1 VANLLPLT
9 GAVVDPTA
17 APRVVAPPFDSL
29 TDAQRRQLATDED
42 SFLGALPPP
51 ISPGHDLDVAL
62 ARCRQRIADLARRGR
77 FHTVDGPFLGVLE
90 LRTGARTTTAVV
102 GDLAVDAYL
111 DGHVLPHEH
120 VRPARVGALARYLA
134 VVGVASSPVA
144 VTHRPHAA
152 VAAATDTVTS
162 HEPELAHRSA
172 DGVEVRW
179 WTVRDPTTVATL
191 TAAIDRVGT
200 LFVADGH
207 HRAAA
212 VARARADGGDLDDRV
227 LTAIVPVDHLAVLPF
242 HRRAEGIADP
252 AGTLRRL
259 LADRGL
265 DAEPLDGPAVPEE
278 PGTVT
283 VVAGDGWWR
292 LDLRA
297 RRRGGVVD
305 GLDVALV
312 GRELLDPLVSLVP
325 GAQVD
330 PVAAPLGLGAL
341 TGPDAIGVALV
352 GPDLEEIL
360 QVASAGEVVP
370 PKTTYITPKLR
381 SGVLL
386 LPRSAEA
393 HRLLGTR
400 PTAG

>member
-1 VANLLPLT
+1 
-9 GAVVDPTA
+9 
-17 APRVVAPPFDSL
+17 
-29 TDAQRRQLATDED
+29 
-42 SFLGALPPP
+42 
-51 ISPGHDLDVAL
+51 
-62 ARCRQRIADLARRGR
+62 
-77 FHTVDGPFLGVLE
+77 
-90 LRTGARTTTAVV
+90 
-102 GDLAVDAYL
+102 
-111 DGHVLPHEH
+111 
-120 VRPARVGALARYLA
+120 
-134 VVGVASSPVA
+134 
-144 VTHRPHAA
+144 
-152 VAAATDTVTS
+152 VTS

-227 LTAIVPVDHLAVLPF
+227 LTAIVPADHLAVLPF

>member
-1 VANLLPLT
+1 VATILPLT

-17 APRVVAPPFDSL
+17 APRVVAPPFDAL
-29 TDAQRRQLATDED
+29 TDAQRRQLAADED

-51 ISPGHDLDVAL
+51 IASGRDLDDAL
-62 ARCRQRIADLARRGR
+62 ARCCQRVTELLRRDR
-77 FHTVDGPFLGVLE
+77 FRTVDGTFLGVLG
-90 LRTGARTTTAVV
+90 LRTEAGAMTAVV
-102 GDLAVDAYL
+102 GDLAADAYL

-120 VRPARVGALARYLA
+120 VRPARVGALARYLE

-152 VAAATDTVTS
+152 VTAATAEVTS
-162 HEPELAHRSA
+162 REPDVAHRSA
-172 DGVEVRW
+172 DGVAVSW
-179 WTVRDPTTVATL
+179 WTVRDPRAVAAL
-191 TAAIDRVGT
+191 TDAIARVGT

-212 VARARADGGDLDDRV
+212 VARARADGVDLDDRV
-227 LTAIVPVDHLAVLPF
+227 LTAVVPADHLAVLPF
-242 HRRAEGIADP
+242 HRRVEGIADP
-252 AGTLRRL
+252 AAALGQL

-265 DAEPLDGPAVPEE
+265 VAHPVDGPTVPEA

-283 VVAGDGWWR
+283 VVAGDRWWR
-292 LDLRA
+292 IDLRA
-297 RRRGGVVD
+297 RRHPGVVD

-312 GRELLDPLVSLVP
+312 GRELLDPLVRLVP
-325 GAQVD
+325 DAQVD

-352 GPDLEEIL
+352 GPALEEIL

-381 SGVLL
+381 SGMLL

-393 HRLLGTR
+393 HRWLGTR
-400 PTAG
+400 PSVG